1 MIHFTLC
8 RPPSKNQVGGELL
21 DHNYNNCM
29 VENKSSLGKS
39 AKVFGIGFM
48 SDGATIGRTP
58 FSNMF
63 ALTGDVP
70 PCPVAIID
78 ATEHMATGGVKD
90 AAYIAKYME
99 EHMVKY
105 DPDKTVTDILFFD
118 GASSVQKG
126 GSVLEAIFPRV
137 TTIHGG
143 EHVISLFFDDVA
155 KLAPIKVCTHSVFLN
170 SSNTSCFIVPYPSI
184 IYLRH

>member
-1 MIHFTLC
+1 MSIMQCNCDLIALCIGQLTIHFTLY

-29 VENKSSLGKS
+29 VENKSTLGKS

-48 SDGATIGRTP
+48 SDGATVGRIP

-63 ALTGDVP
+63 GLTGDVP

-78 ATEHMATGGVKD
+78 ATEHMAAGGKKD
-90 AAYIAKYME
+90 AAYIAQYME
-99 EHMVKY
+99 EHMLKY
-105 DPDKTVTDILFFD
+105 DPDKTLTDLLLFD

-126 GSVLEAIFPRV
+126 GDVLEAIFPRV

-155 KLAPIKVCTHSVFLN
+155 KLAPIKVCTHSV
-170 SSNTSCFIVPYPSI
+170 S
-184 IYLRH
+184 